1 MTHTPPTPPP
11 QQPQLQPQPPAPTR
25 APDGAVLAVEDLVVG
40 YYRDIHVLQG
50 VSLKAGAGQLVTIIG
65 PNGVGKSTLLKAVYG
80 FLKPFRGRVRYRGQ
94 DITGIEPHTALR
106 RGLAYIPQRR
116 NVFPYLSVQENLELG
131 AWTFRKD
138 RARIRQ
144 KLEEIYERFPNL
156 ARKRRRK
163 AGFLSGGEQ
172 RMVELG
178 RALMAD
184 PEVFLVDEPTAGLAP
199 KLAQEIRRHL
209 RELTREGKTVV
220 LVEQNIREAIE
231 ISDYI
236 YVLDLG
242 RNKAEGPRE
251 AFQGDLK
258 ALIKDWLF

>member
-1 MTHTPPTPPP
+1 MTHTPTP
-11 QQPQLQPQPPAPTR
+11 QPQPSTPTR
-25 APDGAVLAVEDLVVG
+25 APDGAVLAVEGLVVG

-50 VSLKAGAGQLVTIIG
+50 VSLKAGEGQLVTIIG
-65 PNGVGKSTLLKAVYG
+65 PNGVGKSTLLKAIYG
-80 FLKPFRGRVRYRGQ
+80 FLKPFRGRVLYRGQ
-94 DITGIEPHTALR
+94 DVTGIEPHTALR

-144 KLEEIYERFPNL
+144 KLEEIYGRFPNL
-156 ARKRRRK
+156 ARKRR
-163 AGFLSGGEQ
+163 
-172 RMVELG
+172 
-178 RALMAD
+178 AD

-209 RELTREGKTVV
+209 RELTREGKTVI